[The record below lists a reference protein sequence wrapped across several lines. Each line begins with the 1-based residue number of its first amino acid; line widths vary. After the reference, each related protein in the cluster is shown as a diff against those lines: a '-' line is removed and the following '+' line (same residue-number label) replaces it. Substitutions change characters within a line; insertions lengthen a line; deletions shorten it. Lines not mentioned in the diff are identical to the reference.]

1 MGHGLIAWIIIGLI
15 AGWLTG
21 KLMKGSGFGFFMD
34 MIVGLVGALIGGF
47 LASHLGLGGVGEHGL
62 IISIII
68 ATVGAVILT
77 WIVRLI
83 SGNRK
88 RQPLI
93 RGRYQAG
100 NFLNIPLRT
109 HRRGL
114 SSSPCV
120 RSSRKLR
127 VYGLSMRDLHPT
139 ASDRGW
145 PESSNLKEHVR

>member
-83 SGNRK
+83 SGNRS
-88 RQPLI
+88 
-93 RGRYQAG
+93 A
-100 NFLNIPLRT
+100 
-109 HRRGL
+109 
-114 SSSPCV
+114 
-120 RSSRKLR
+120 
-127 VYGLSMRDLHPT
+127 
-139 ASDRGW
+139 
-145 PESSNLKEHVR
+145 NL